1 MATSWPQE
9 VAWPAEFRE
18 HATQLGKYLREALL
32 CIERARDQ
40 PVPQGLVK
48 VMAMGALSL
57 VNKIHNIPDL
67 DTVRDALQMARTELK
82 IAAESTTQALN
93 DIKTELKQ
101 VANTSQQ
108 ALEGIRESHEAQNET
123 KAAARESTDIGR
135 TVITSVKDIKNA
147 EQRNRPSPLRTYAS
161 VAAGNGLATSIHNPS
176 HQLKAPP
183 TQVLREIIVN
193 IRNPLTIAGLRAMN
207 PRSLKAHVDRAIEQS
222 GNEHIENIKTAS
234 TNQLKSADLSI
245 KTATTS
251 DMEVL
256 RQFAEDWERRL
267 GNGAAVRIPTYGV
280 LVHGIRTNSTDV
292 SQFEDIID
300 IILQENR
307 PFISSAGINTLAGY
321 DQKCKESRRLSSMSA
336 SMLNDTIFN
345 VERQKGM

>member
-9 VAWPAEFRE
+9 MSWPAKFRE
-18 HATQLGKYLREALL
+18 HVTQLGKYLREALL
-32 CIERARDQ
+32 CIERAINQ
-40 PVPQGLVK
+40 SVPQGLVK

-57 VNKIHNIPDL
+57 ANKIHNMPDF
-67 DTVRDALQMARTELK
+67 DTVRDVVQMARTESM

-101 VANTSQQ
+101 VANTSQR
-108 ALEGIRESHEAQNET
+108 ALEGIRGGYEAQNET

-135 TVITSVKDIKNA
+135 TVITMVRDIRNA
-147 EQRNRPSPLRTYAS
+147 DQHNRPSPLRAYAS
-161 VAAGNGLATSIHNPS
+161 VAAGNGLATSIHNPLS
-176 HQLKAPP
+176 QLKAPP
-183 TQVLREIIVN
+183 VQVLREIIVN

-222 GNEHIENIKTAS
+222 RNKHIENIKTVS
-234 TNQLKSADLSI
+234 TNPLKNGGLSI
-245 KTATTS
+245 KSATTS

-280 LVHGIRTNSTDV
+280 LVRGIRTSSMDV
-292 SQFEDIID
+292 NQCEDIRD

-307 PFISSAGINTLAGY
+307 LFIPRGRDKIHWLAHEEICG
-321 DQKCKESRRLSSMSA
+321 KEYFL
-336 SMLNDTIFN
+336 DHH
-345 VERQKGM
+345 